1 MEAQLQIISPEIE
14 KSAIQEVFEAQGLA
28 VTTREDYEIGQIY
41 MGRIKQRIKM
51 LEEERMAQT
60 RPLDE
65 SKKRIIDFFR
75 PHLQR
80 LNDAKEHLNQVMVK
94 WTEEQERRRREE
106 ERRLQE
112 EARKRA
118 EEEALRQALEAEAAG
133 EKEEAEQIIAE
144 PVYVPPIKVMSEV
157 PKSKESHIRE
167 TWSAEIID
175 VLALVKSIAE
185 GKTDIQT
192 IEPNHL
198 IKNHPFLNTLATRYN
213 KTLNIPG
220 VRAVSKKTQI

>member
-1 MEAQLQIISPEIE
+1 MELQIIKPEIE
-14 KSAIQEVFEAQGLA
+14 KSAIQEVFKAQSL
-28 VTTREDYEIGQIY
+28 VVSNREDYEVGQIY

-75 PHLQR
+75 PHLEK
-80 LNDAKEHLNQVMVK
+80 LNNAKEHLNQIMVK
-94 WTEEQERRRREE
+94 WTEEQEARRREE

-118 EEEALRQALEAEAAG
+118 EEEALRQAIEAEEAG
-133 EKEEAEQIIAE
+133 EKEEAEQIMAE
-144 PVYVPPIKVMSEV
+144 PVYVPPIRVASEI

-167 TWSAEIID
+167 TWSAEVINLKDLIM
-175 VLALVKSIAE
+175 AISQ
-185 GKTDIQT
+185 GKAPLQSVQADMT
-192 IEPNHL
+192 
-198 IKNHPFLNTLATRYN
+198 FLNGQARAYKQALS
-213 KTLNIPG
+213 IPG
-220 VRAVSKKTQI
+220 VHSISKKTQI